1 MHQIRREKRTTISE
15 VIVRGKRNI
24 KQNRNWFYF
33 KFSVE
38 SSSFK
43 LGKIYA
49 YLWRLKQT
57 SLSFVWFYQ
66 SVFLSKIVEFHPRTV
81 ERIVTA
87 LMLSLL
93 FRCFS
98 LFLPHLRTLAQGKR
112 SENCLRFG
120 TGGPSLCL
128 YPLLSRNILFFP
140 TLTMAA
146 ISVHNR
152 DFEHVYV
159 YWIWLCGS
167 ASYDIIYNKLSKHP
181 LLPLIRWCTMFMQW
195 SVYYFYRKITYQR
208 QSFRFWRMHSTQN
221 TFKGLE
227 NEATFSWNGLLPT
240 LIVKEKPR

>member
-1 MHQIRREKRTTISE
+1 MNQLFYNIAGGIVHQIRREKRTTISE

-66 SVFLSKIVEFHPRTV
+66 SVFLSKFVAFHPRTV
-81 ERIVTA
+81 KRIVTA
-87 LMLSLL
+87 LMPSLL

-140 TLTMAA
+140 ALTMAA
-146 ISVHNR
+146 RAKKN
-152 DFEHVYV
+152 
-159 YWIWLCGS
+159 
-167 ASYDIIYNKLSKHP
+167 
-181 LLPLIRWCTMFMQW
+181 
-195 SVYYFYRKITYQR
+195 
-208 QSFRFWRMHSTQN
+208 FWRSDLLTLSPCTIRILSTLSY
-221 TFKGLE
+221 TEFDC
-227 NEATFSWNGLLPT
+227 AALLAM
-240 LIVKEKPR
+240 L